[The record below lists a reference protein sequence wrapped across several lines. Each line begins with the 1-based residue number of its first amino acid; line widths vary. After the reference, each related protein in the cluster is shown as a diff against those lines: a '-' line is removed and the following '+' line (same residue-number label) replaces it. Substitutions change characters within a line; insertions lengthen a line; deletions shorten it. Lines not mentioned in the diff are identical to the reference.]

1 MIALAL
7 QQGRFEEAAAALS
20 ARYRS
25 RLTAYAQRILG
36 DSGEAEDVF
45 QEVLLR
51 AGSARG
57 PAGEGAALAGW
68 LYAVCYRL
76 AVDRLRSRK
85 RASRLASRCVAR
97 AEAADPAALA
107 ARRETAA
114 RAEEA
119 LHRLAEPYRTA
130 LALRYLEGLDY
141 PEVALRMG
149 ALERTARTWV
159 GRGLAALRDEMREK
173 P

>member
-1 MIALAL
+1 MIAIAL
-7 QQGRFEEAAAALS
+7 EEGRFADVAGALS
-20 ARYRS
+20 ARYRD
-25 RLTAYAQRILG
+25 RLVGYAARILG

-57 PAGEGAALAGW
+57 LAGEGASLAGW

-76 AVDRLRSRK
+76 SVDRLRSRK
-85 RASRLASRCVAR
+85 RGMRLAKRGAIPAASADPVDLAAQR
-97 AEAADPAALA
+97 EAAAH
-107 ARRETAA
+107 
-114 RAEEA
+114 AEEA

-159 GRGLAALRDEMREK
+159 GRGLAAMRAELREK